1 MKVSEILAGST
12 KAYPSIEIVP
22 PLRGITKDELLESI
36 APFMEFSPKYINV
49 TSHRDEFEYREE
61 ADGSFSRHLL
71 RNRINETTVCAAIMS
86 KYDVEVV
93 PHLICGGS
101 TKEEIESKLDN
112 LEFLGINN
120 IVALRGDSMTG
131 EKRFT
136 PTPGGYSFASEL
148 VEGIRSYQG
157 SAGYKRKR
165 GMDSSTSL
173 GMTEGGN
180 GMTEG
185 GNGKTERG
193 NGMTEK
199 ELGRGKRLAEERFF
213 CIGVGA
219 YPEKHFEAANIET
232 DILNLKRKVDAGADY
247 IITQMFFDNKVYY
260 DFVEKCRAAGIT
272 VPIVPGLKPLSTARQ
287 ISVLP
292 EAFSLDIPL
301 ELTGE
306 IEKHRNDKEA
316 VYRIGTEWCT
326 MQCKDLLKHGVPAVH
341 FYTMGKSRN
350 ITDILRE
357 CF

>member
-1 MKVSEILAGST
+1 MKISEILAGSS

-22 PLRGITKDELLESI
+22 PLRGITKEELLESI
-36 APFMEFSPKYINV
+36 APFMEFCPKYINV

-61 ADGSFSRHLL
+61 ADGTFSRHLL
-71 RNRINETTVCAAIMS
+71 RNRISETTVCAAIMS

-101 TKEEIESKLDN
+101 TKEEIESRLDN
-112 LEFLGINN
+112 LAFLGINN
-120 IVALRGDSMTG
+120 IVALRGDSMAG

-136 PTPGGYSFASEL
+136 PTQGGYRYASEL
-148 VEGIRSYQG
+148 VEGIRAYQG
-157 SAGYKRKR
+157 SNSYRRSR
-165 GMDSSTSL
+165 GLEADD
-173 GMTEGGN
+173 
-180 GMTEG
+180 
-185 GNGKTERG
+185 
-193 NGMTEK
+193 
-199 ELGRGKRLAEERFF
+199 RFF

-232 DILNLKRKVDAGADY
+232 DILNLKKKVDAGADY
-247 IITQMFFDNKVYY
+247 IITQMFFDNQIYY
-260 DFVEKCRAAGIT
+260 DFVAKCRAAGIT
-272 VPIVPGLKPLSTARQ
+272 VPIIPGLKPISTARQ

-301 ELTGE
+301 ELTQE
-306 IEKHRNDKEA
+306 IEKMKDDKDA

-326 MQCKDLLKHGVPAVH
+326 AQCKDLLAHGVPAVH